1 MKKVVL
7 LSLALASVTTLRAQT
22 IAQWTFETSF
32 STITNTPA
40 GTTLA
45 GLNPETGTGAAS
57 GVHASAATVWSSPS
71 GNGSLHSF
79 SANTW
84 GVNDYYQ
91 FQTST
96 LGFNNIGISY
106 DQTSSATGPGRF
118 DLAWSTDGTT
128 FTPIATANVIQVN
141 GSPNVAWTPSS
152 YNSLY
157 LFTYDLSGVT
167 ALNNQAAVYF
177 RLTDSATTS
186 ANGGTV
192 AAGGTD
198 RVDNFTIGVV
208 PLPEPTSVGLL
219 LGGLGLVGWRL
230 RRKK

>member
-7 LSLALASVTTLRAQT
+7 LSLAIASVTTLRAQT
-22 IAQWTFETSF
+22 IAQWTFETSQ
-32 STITNTPA
+32 PA
-40 GTTLA
+40 ATGTTLSVS
-45 GLNPETGTGAAS
+45 PEVGTGTATGL
-57 GVHASAATVWSSPS
+57 HASAATVFSTPS
-71 GNGSLHSF
+71 GNGSSHSF

-84 GVNDYYQ
+84 AVGDYYQ

-192 AAGGTD
+192 AAAGTD

>member
-1 MKKVVL
+1 
-7 LSLALASVTTLRAQT
+7 
-22 IAQWTFETSF
+22 
-32 STITNTPA
+32 
-40 GTTLA
+40 
-45 GLNPETGTGAAS
+45 
-57 GVHASAATVWSSPS
+57 
-71 GNGSLHSF
+71 
-79 SANTW
+79 
-84 GVNDYYQ
+84 
-91 FQTST
+91 
-96 LGFNNIGISY
+96 
-106 DQTSSATGPGRF
+106 
-118 DLAWSTDGTT
+118 
-128 FTPIATANVIQVN
+128 
-141 GSPNVAWTPSS
+141 VAWTPSS

-177 RLTDSATTS
+177 RLTENGTAS

-192 AAGGTD
+192 ATAGTD

>member
-7 LSLALASVTTLRAQT
+7 LSLALASATTLRAQT
-22 IAQWTFETSF
+22 IAQWTFETSQ
-32 STITNTPA
+32 PA
-40 GTTLA
+40 ATGTTLSVS
-45 GLNPETGTGAAS
+45 PEVGTGTATGL
-57 GVHASAATVWSSPS
+57 HASAATVFSTPS
-71 GNGSLHSF
+71 GNGSSHSF

-84 GVNDYYQ
+84 AVGDYYQ

-106 DQTSSATGPGRF
+106 DQTSSGTGPGRF

-177 RLTDSATTS
+177 RLTENGTAS

-192 AAGGTD
+192 ATAGTD

>member
-22 IAQWTFETSF
+22 IAQWTFETSQ
-32 STITNTPA
+32 PA
-40 GTTLA
+40 ATGTTLSVS
-45 GLNPETGTGAAS
+45 PEVGTGTATGL
-57 GVHASAATVWSSPS
+57 HASAATVFSTPS
-71 GNGSLHSF
+71 GNGSSHSF

-84 GVNDYYQ
+84 AVGDYYQ

-106 DQTSSATGPGRF
+106 DQTSSGTGPGRF

-177 RLTDSATTS
+177 RLTENGTAS

-192 AAGGTD
+192 ATAGTD

>member
-22 IAQWTFETSF
+22 IAQWTFETSQ
-32 STITNTPA
+32 PA
-40 GTTLA
+40 ATGTTLSVS
-45 GLNPETGTGAAS
+45 PEVGTGTATGL
-57 GVHASAATVWSSPS
+57 HASAATVFSTPS
-71 GNGSLHSF
+71 GNGSSHSF

-84 GVNDYYQ
+84 AVGDYYQ

-106 DQTSSATGPGRF
+106 DQTSSGTGPGRF

>member
-22 IAQWTFETSF
+22 IAQWTFETSQ
-32 STITNTPA
+32 PA
-40 GTTLA
+40 ATGTTLSVS
-45 GLNPETGTGAAS
+45 PEVGTGTATGL
-57 GVHASAATVWSSPS
+57 HASAATVFSTPS
-71 GNGSLHSF
+71 GNGSSHSF

-84 GVNDYYQ
+84 AVGDYYQ
-91 FQTST
+91 FQTNT